1 MKTSMK
7 LTQSGSITIPKSMRM
22 KLGWKRG
29 MSLDISTTPDGT
41 LIIRKHIDICRFCDS
56 AQNLCRYK
64 DLVMCRNCADA
75 MKGAL
80 S

>member
-7 LTQSGSITIPKSMRM
+7 LTQSGSITIPKSVRM

-29 MSLDISTTPDGT
+29 MSLDIAETTDGA
-41 LIIRKHIDICRFCDS
+41 LLIRKHCACCRFCGT
-56 AQNLCRYK
+56 AQDLRQYEDLC
-64 DLVMCRNCADA
+64 VCVSCAEK
-75 MKGAL
+75 MKEAL